1 LKKILVAICFAT
13 LSISVIANEDFKL
26 EIAQEE
32 ELSFCEKEFYKC
44 QSECD
49 KLDDI
54 LISECETKCDE
65 KFEECIA
72 KEQ

>member
-1 LKKILVAICFAT
+1 VKKILVAICFAT
-13 LSISVIANEDFKL
+13 LSISVVAQEDFKP
-26 EIAQEE
+26 IFSQEE
-32 ELSFCEKEFYKC
+32 ELSPCEKEFYEC
-44 QSECD
+44 QKECD

-54 LISECETKCDE
+54 LISECEKKCDE